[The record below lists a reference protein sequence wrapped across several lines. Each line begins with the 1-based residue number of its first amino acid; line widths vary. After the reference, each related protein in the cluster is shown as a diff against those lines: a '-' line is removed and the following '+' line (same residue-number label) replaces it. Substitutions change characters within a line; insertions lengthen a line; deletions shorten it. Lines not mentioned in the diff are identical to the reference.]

1 MNVNMKFFDYKFII
15 LLALTLIIYFIYREV
30 DSLNERI
37 TKLENNMK
45 QEETKQIKNEV
56 SHQVLHEV
64 SQEVPI
70 EIPVLNQTISLPEYN
85 SKIILSK
92 DSFAPKNISIDLLP
106 TNNNTLYSVVS
117 SDSESESDYEDED
130 ETTYSTSH
138 ASKHLAIYSND
149 NEQTEDTH
157 HSLLES
163 VKLNNKLESFDF
175 NYNDIIKED
184 LSENIDL
191 NCNSES
197 SEHVELTI
205 VNNNTIESDSESSE
219 INLESTSSEVKLESE
234 SSEVKLESE
243 SSKVKLDS
251 ESSEVKLESESSK
264 VKLESESSKVKLES
278 ESSESGKKVLKVKL
292 ESESP
297 EVKLESE
304 SPEVKLE
311 SESSESVKK
320 VLEVKLES
328 ESSESVKKVLEASE
342 SPKNKI
348 IEESESSSSDINI
361 VVKTTSSDT
370 KRKYDR
376 MKLQELQNVAQT
388 MEINLVKKSLL
399 YIIHRVH

>member
-1 MNVNMKFFDYKFII
+1 MNINMKFFDYKFII

-37 TKLENNMK
+37 TKLENSLK
-45 QEETKQIKNEV
+45 QEETKQIK
-56 SHQVLHEV
+56 HEV
-64 SQEVPI
+64 PQEVHH
-70 EIPVLNQTISLPEYN
+70 VVSQDVDVQVQTIYPEITSIEPLPEYN
-85 SKIILSK
+85 SNIILSK

-117 SDSESESDYEDED
+117 SDSESDSDYEDED

-205 VNNNTIESDSESSE
+205 VNNKTIESDSESSE
-219 INLESTSSEVKLESE
+219 VEIKHVNINSE
-234 SSEVKLESE
+234 SSEVEAKQDNLDSSSSEVEVKQDKLES
-243 SSKVKLDS
+243 SSSVVEAKQDNIDS
-251 ESSEVKLESESSK
+251 VISDVER
-264 VKLESESSKVKLES
+264 
-278 ESSESGKKVLKVKL
+278 
-292 ESESP
+292 
-297 EVKLESE
+297 
-304 SPEVKLE
+304 
-311 SESSESVKK
+311 SESVKK
-320 VLEVKLES
+320 VLEP
-328 ESSESVKKVLEASE
+328 SE
-342 SPKNKI
+342 SPKNNV

-361 VVKTTSSDT
+361 VVKTSGNDS

-388 MEINLVKKSLL
+388 MEINLVKKIKGIDKQKTKNELIKEIL
-399 YIIHRVH
+399 KKNI